1 MNKQCV
7 LKWLIALTTVS
18 MLASALYLKYAFKM
32 ENPPIENPS
41 PGNWET
47 SEYMIGSVAVGI
59 IFLESN
65 GAIDSNAEDWNATE
79 EQNVVD
85 KIQVALDWWAS
96 LNPDANVSFITEIHY
111 SVPTSYEPINR
122 TLGDMVLWISEALNY
137 LEYRGEDWDIQRRN
151 YVNDLRKRLNTDWAF
166 IMFIVDASN
175 DPDGRYA
182 DRSGATSSFGGPS
195 LQMPFKTPRIL
206 EWLVAHEMAHI
217 FWATDEYNGK
227 TELSGYLNVPDD
239 EGSDCLMRIPISGC
253 LSGRL
258 HGLNG
263 TWGQVGWRDSDG
275 DGIQDIVDTFP
286 RIYLEPPE
294 ISQKTIKYAGV
305 AVVTPYTNNNPIGR
319 EDVTINK
326 IKNIEFRVDSS
337 SWTSAIPID
346 GSFGD
351 AIESFTFTE
360 DLEPG
365 EHFIEIKAINN
376 LGNEGFTNQTVTIP
390 EF

>member
-1 MNKQCV
+1 MKKQFM
-7 LKWLIALTTVS
+7 LKWLIALTTAS
-18 MLASALYLKYAFKM
+18 MLASALYLRHVSKI

-65 GAIDSNAEDWNATE
+65 GAIDSNAEDWNVTE

-85 KIQVALDWWAS
+85 KIHIALDWWAAQ
-96 LNPDANVSFITEIHY
+96 NPDANVSFITEIHY
-111 SVPTSYEPINR
+111 RVPTNYEPINR

-137 LEYRGEDWDIQRRN
+137 LGYRGEDWDFQRRN

-182 DRSGATSSFGGPS
+182 DGSWTTASFGGPS
-195 LQMPFKTPRIL
+195 LQIPFKTSRIL
-206 EWLVAHEMAHI
+206 EWLAAHEVAHV
-217 FWATDEYNGK
+217 FWATDEYNGE
-227 TELSGYLNVPDD
+227 TELSGYLNVPDA
-239 EGSDCLMRIPISGC
+239 EGSDCLMRTPISGC
-253 LSGRL
+253 LSGKA

-294 ISQKTIKYAGV
+294 ISQKTTKYAGV
-305 AVVTPYTNNNPIGR
+305 AAVTPCPNNNPIGR
-319 EDVTINK
+319 KDVTINK

-337 SWTSAIPID
+337 SWTSAIPTD

-351 AIESFTFTE
+351 AIESFAFTE

-365 EHFIEIKAINN
+365 DHFIEVKAINN
-376 LGNEGFTNQTVTIP
+376 WGNEGFTNQTVTIP